1 VLEQSESAGAPRYH
15 RATEVSEVDD
25 RYKLVDVTAVE
36 VLHDHVVRLRF
47 SDGCEGVIDLA
58 PELWGPVFE
67 AVAADYEYFR
77 QVRVDPELGSI
88 VWPNGADL
96 APEVLHAEAVPACAA
111 PAAARAPDG

>member
-1 VLEQSESAGAPRYH
+1 VN
-15 RATEVSEVDD
+15 D
-25 RYKLVDVTAVE
+25 RYKLVDVSAVE

-47 SDGCEGVIDLA
+47 SDGCEGTLDLE

-67 AVAADYEYFR
+67 PVAADYNFFR

-96 APEVLHAEAVPACAA
+96 APEVLHAEAVPTCAT
-111 PAAARAPDG
+111 PAAARPRDR